1 MLRTLIFP
9 VQDHRRD
16 GVMLGVAEGYERCA
30 HTASSAPITNRTL
43 NFKNPEAE
51 PTNEQQ
57 TLI

>member
-16 GVMLGVAEGYERCA
+16 GMMFGVTEGYER
-30 HTASSAPITNRTL
+30 PDYEPDL
-43 NFKNPEAE
+43 NFKNPKAE
-51 PTNEQQ
+51 PTDDQQ

>member
-1 MLRTLIFP
+1 MMF
-9 VQDHRRD
+9 
-16 GVMLGVAEGYERCA
+16 GVTEGYERCA

-43 NFKNPEAE
+43 NFKNPKAE